1 MKFGRLWRMRREKI
15 PKSIEEKLLI
25 KNRHCCCICRWRGI
39 GKEINIHHI
48 DGNNSNNDISNL
60 SILCLEHASMADAGL
75 REGKLG
81 SGKKLSPKEVKE
93 FKAIWEKM
101 NDIEIQESK
110 ISIPKNEKRYLE
122 ILYDFEI
129 RKSIAEIASLKEE
142 PKQNEK
148 IEEKFNYFNQ
158 LAFEELMSN
167 IDIRMILL
175 KAYSDYSFKAIGND
189 KFSEMMA
196 ESIYSFSWHLVGPKE
211 VSIVDNDKKVIF
223 KSLEVL
229 KSFGTFVGE
238 FNNIS
243 SVKKICEII
252 EQLGIIIIWYNLEDK
267 MNEIINII
275 SELKKSCNKYTGFE
289 MIEGR
294 EKIIEN
300 DRKERLKIVSNTLYK
315 LQNYLKAK

>member
-1 MKFGRLWRMRREKI
+1 MRREKI

>member
-1 MKFGRLWRMRREKI
+1 MMREKI
-15 PKSIEEKLLI
+15 PKSIEGKLLI

-60 SILCLEHASMADAGL
+60 SVLCLEHASMADAGL

-101 NDIEIQESK
+101 NDVEIQESK
-110 ISIPKNEKRYLE
+110 IAIPKNEKRYLE

-129 RKSIAEIASLKEE
+129 RKSIAEIASLDPEE
-142 PKQNEK
+142 HPKQNEK

-175 KAYSDYSFKAIGND
+175 KAYSDYSFNAIGND

-211 VSIVDNDKKVIF
+211 VSIFDNDKKVIF

-229 KSFGTFVGE
+229 ESFGTFVGE

-243 SVKKICEII
+243 SLKKICEII
-252 EQLGIIIIWYNLEDK
+252 EQLGDIIIWYNLEDK
-267 MNEIINII
+267 MNKIINII

-289 MIEGR
+289 KIEGR

-300 DRKERLKIVSNTLYK
+300 DRKERLKIVSNIENK
-315 LQNYLKAK
+315 LQNYLKAN

>member
-1 MKFGRLWRMRREKI
+1 MKFGSLLRMMREKI

-48 DGNNSNNDISNL
+48 DGNNRNNAISNL
-60 SILCLEHASMADAGL
+60 SVLCLEHASMADAGL
-75 REGKLG
+75 KKGKLG

-101 NDIEIQESK
+101 NYMEIQETK

-122 ILYDFEI
+122 MLYDFEI
-129 RKSIAEIASLKEE
+129 RKSIAEITSLEE
-142 PKQNEK
+142 HSKKNEK

-158 LAFEELMSN
+158 LAFEEVMSH

-175 KAYSDYSFKAIGND
+175 NAYSDYTFNAIGDD

-211 VSIVDNDKKVIF
+211 VSIFDNDKKVIF
-223 KSLEVL
+223 KSIEVL
-229 KSFGTFVGE
+229 ESLGAFVGE

-252 EQLGIIIIWYNLEDK
+252 EQLGDIIIWYNLEDK

-294 EKIIEN
+294 ERIIEN
-300 DRKERLKIVSNTLYK
+300 DRKERLKIVSNIENK
-315 LQNYLKAK
+315 LQNYLKAN

>member
-1 MKFGRLWRMRREKI
+1 MMREKI

-60 SILCLEHASMADAGL
+60 SVLCLEHASMADAGL
-75 REGKLG
+75 RGGKLG
-81 SGKKLSPKEVKE
+81 SGKKLSSKEVKE

-101 NDIEIQESK
+101 NDLEIQESK

-158 LAFEELMSN
+158 LAFEEFWSN

-175 KAYSDYSFKAIGND
+175 NSYSNYTFNAIGND

-196 ESIYSFSWHLVGPKE
+196 ESIYTFSWHLVGPKE
-211 VSIVDNDKKVIF
+211 VSIFDNDKKVIS
-223 KSLEVL
+223 KSIEVL
-229 KSFGTFVGE
+229 ESLGTFTAE

-243 SVKKICEII
+243 SLKKICEII
-252 EQLGIIIIWYNLEDK
+252 EQLGDIMIWYNLEDK
-267 MNEIINII
+267 MNKIINII
-275 SELKKSCNKYTGFE
+275 SKLKKSCNEYTGFE
-289 MIEGR
+289 KIGGR

-300 DRKERLKIVSNTLYK
+300 DRKERLKIVSNIENK
-315 LQNYLKAK
+315 LQNYLKAN

>member
-1 MKFGRLWRMRREKI
+1 MMREKI

-60 SILCLEHASMADAGL
+60 SVLCLEHASMADAGL
-75 REGKLG
+75 RKGKLG

-122 ILYDFEI
+122 MLYDFEI
-129 RKSIAEIASLKEE
+129 RKSIAEIASLKEH

-158 LAFEELMSN
+158 LAFEEVMSN

-175 KAYSDYSFKAIGND
+175 KAYSDYTFNAIGND

-211 VSIVDNDKKVIF
+211 VSILDNDKKVIF

-229 KSFGTFVGE
+229 ESLGTFTAE
-238 FNNIS
+238 FNNIPS
-243 SVKKICEII
+243 LRKVGGTI
-252 EQLGIIIIWYNLEDK
+252 EQLGRIIILYKLEDK
-267 MNEIINII
+267 VNKIFNII
-275 SELKKSCNKYTGFE
+275 SEVKKSCNKYTGFE
-289 MIEGR
+289 KIEGR

-300 DRKERLKIVSNTLYK
+300 DRKERLKIVSNIENK
-315 LQNYLKAK
+315 LQNYLKAN

>member
-1 MKFGRLWRMRREKI
+1 MKFGSLLRMMREKT

-48 DGNNSNNDISNL
+48 DGNNSNNGISNL
-60 SILCLEHASMADAGL
+60 SVLCLEHASMADAGL

-101 NDIEIQESK
+101 NDMEIQESK
-110 ISIPKNEKRYLE
+110 ASIPKNEKRYLE
-122 ILYDFEI
+122 MLYDFEI
-129 RKSIAEIASLKEE
+129 RKSIAEIASLKEH

-158 LAFEELMSN
+158 LAFEEIMSN

-175 KAYSDYSFKAIGND
+175 KAYSDYTFNAIGSD

-196 ESIYSFSWHLVGPKE
+196 ESIYSFSWHLMDPKE
-211 VSIVDNDKKVIF
+211 VPIFDNDKKVIF
-223 KSLEVL
+223 KSIEVL
-229 KSFGTFVGE
+229 ESLGTFTAE
-238 FNNIS
+238 FNNIPS
-243 SVKKICEII
+243 LKKIGETI
-252 EQLGIIIIWYNLEDK
+252 EQLGRIIILYNLEDK
-267 MNEIINII
+267 LNKIFNII
-275 SELKKSCNKYTGFE
+275 SEVKKSCNKYTGFE

-294 EKIIEN
+294 EEIIKN
-300 DRKERLKIVSNTLYK
+300 DRKERLRIVSNIENK
-315 LQNYLKAK
+315 LQNYLKAN

>member
-1 MKFGRLWRMRREKI
+1 MMREKI

-60 SILCLEHASMADAGL
+60 SVLCLEHASMADAGL

-93 FKAIWEKM
+93 FKAIWEKIH
-101 NDIEIQESK
+101 DEEIKESK
-110 ISIPKNEKRYLE
+110 ISIPKTEKRYLE
-122 ILYDFEI
+122 MLYDFEI
-129 RKSIAEIASLKEE
+129 RKSIAEIASLEE
-142 PKQNEK
+142 PTKQNEK
-148 IEEKFNYFNQ
+148 IEEKFKYFNQ
-158 LAFEELMSN
+158 LALEEVMSN

-175 KAYSDYSFKAIGND
+175 KAYSDYSFRAIGND
-189 KFSEMMA
+189 KLCEMMA
-196 ESIYSFSWHLVGPKE
+196 ESIYSFSWHLVGPRE
-211 VSIVDNDKKVIF
+211 VSILDNDKKVIF

-229 KSFGTFVGE
+229 ESFGTYVGE
-238 FNNIS
+238 YNNIS

-252 EQLGIIIIWYNLEDK
+252 EKLGNIIIGYNLEDK
-267 MNEIINII
+267 MNKIINII
-275 SELKKSCNKYTGFE
+275 SELKKSCNKYTSFE

-300 DRKERLKIVSNTLYK
+300 DRKERLKIVSNIENK
-315 LQNYLKAK
+315 LQNYLKAN